1 MQGNASRGYILRK
14 QCFNLALQFHNRM
27 FAVNVTRA
35 TAYVPRMTLCSRLQT
50 PGLWH
55 LYLCSQATASGSDWG
70 WGVVRSPG
78 CQVPARLCSSCPMGR
93 CHIHSASLVCPP
105 LLYKKVLKNKI
116 NEPLPNKILAYCAMS
131 LQNCS

>member
-1 MQGNASRGYILRK
+1 MCIVFPWSVVDQVLCPPRR
-14 QCFNLALQFHNRM
+14 
-27 FAVNVTRA
+27 TRCA
-35 TAYVPRMTLCSRLQT
+35 AEEQIQSIKWEPRMTLCSRLQT

-55 LYLCSQATASGSDWG
+55 LYPCSQAAASGSDWG

-78 CQVPARLCSSCPMGR
+78 CQVPARFCNSCPMAR
-93 CHIHSASLVCPP
+93 RHIHSASLVCPP

-116 NEPLPNKILAYCAMS
+116 SDPLPNKILAYHAMS